1 MPFAETISGSFYQ
14 IQNLVSRT
22 SLQILFPES
31 LYTSSVMEY
40 SENYQYYREVYS
52 LVDCLGDLG
61 GLFEIIVVFVAAFYK
76 PFSYHSYI
84 LNVIKKLFVA
94 KTKQTDMFKKPTH
107 HLHGSIL

>member
-40 SENYQYYREVYS
+40 SENYQYYREVYT

-61 GLFEIIVVFVAAFYK
+61 GLFEIIVVFVATLYR
-76 PFSYHSYI
+76 PYSYHSYI
-84 LNVIKKLFVA
+84 LKIIKRLFVA
-94 KTKQTDMFKKPTH
+94 KTKKDDMFKKAHH
-107 HLHGSIL
+107 HLTGGIL